1 MISLFL
7 TVVFIIMVYWLYY
20 KKIILEN
27 PHKSDDAWF

>member
-20 KKIILEN
+20 KKFILEN